1 MRLAKFLAHA
11 GVASRRAAEGIVA
24 GGRVTVD
31 GEVVTDPA
39 RDVDETSGVA
49 LDGRRVAPEPH
60 EVHAL
65 NKPAGV
71 VSTARDT
78 HGRPTVVQLVRSPR
92 RLYPVGRLDADTTG
106 LILLTN
112 DGELAERLTH
122 PRYGVKKVYRARI
135 QPARVSPRALE
146 ALREGVEIEDGRT
159 APAEVRQ
166 PAPGILELT
175 IREGRKRQ
183 VRRMVEA
190 VGHRVVELE
199 RVAFGP
205 LGLRGLEPGKSRRLT
220 KPEVERL
227 RRLSEPRSG
236 RPPRGR
242 APGARAKPAREGAA
256 KPTRGSG
263 AKPRPAPGAG
273 KPRAQPRA
281 GKPRAGKPR
290 ARRRP
295 QS

>member
-11 GVASRRAAEGIVA
+11 GVASRRAAEAFVRA
-24 GGRVTVD
+24 GRVSVD
-31 GEVVTDPA
+31 GDVVTDPA
-39 RDVDETSGVA
+39 RDVDESHRVE
-49 LDGRRVAPEPH
+49 LDGRRVEPEPH

-122 PRYGVKKVYRARI
+122 PRYGVKKVYRATVK
-135 QPARVSPRALE
+135 PGRVTPRALD
-146 ALREGVEIEDGRT
+146 ALKRGVELEDGRT
-159 APAEVRQ
+159 APAQVRQ
-166 PAPGILELT
+166 PAPGVVELT

-183 VRRMVEA
+183 VRRMLEA
-190 VGHRVVELE
+190 VGHRVVDLE

-220 KPEVERL
+220 KAEVERL
-227 RRLSEPRSG
+227 RRATE
-236 RPPRGR
+236 
-242 APGARAKPAREGAA
+242 
-256 KPTRGSG
+256 
-263 AKPRPAPGAG
+263 
-273 KPRAQPRA
+273 
-281 GKPRAGKPR
+281 PR
-290 ARRRP
+290 ARRRASAHGGRKRP
-295 QS
+295 R